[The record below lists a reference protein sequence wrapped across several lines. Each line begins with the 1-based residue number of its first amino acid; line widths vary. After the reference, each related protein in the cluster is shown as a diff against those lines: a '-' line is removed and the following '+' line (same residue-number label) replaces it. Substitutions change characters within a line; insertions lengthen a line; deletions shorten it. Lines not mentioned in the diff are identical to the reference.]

1 MRIIYKTNTTYSAAE
16 FGKMNLEIQKHDSK
30 FRKAQ
35 YIIAAIIAVI
45 IAICLYNAWYIA
57 AAAMVAVGFAVF
69 LYIIPHNVRKQAEK
83 EFGKSR
89 LEGTP
94 SNMTFYLDHYEEVN
108 KMGRS
113 AYKYVQLRHIYET
126 PTNFYLMLN
135 DKQGAIVEKANCKPE
150 LIKFIGKIKA
160 HSTNCKR

>member
-30 FRKAQ
+30 FKKAQ

-69 LYIIPHNVRKQAEK
+69 LYVIPHK
-83 EFGKSR
+83 
-89 LEGTP
+89 
-94 SNMTFYLDHYEEVN
+94 N
-108 KMGRS
+108 KMGRA

-160 HSTNCKR
+160 QYKL

>member
-57 AAAMVAVGFAVF
+57 AVAMVGYFYMSFRITCGSRRKRNLPRAVW
-69 LYIIPHNVRKQAEK
+69 
-83 EFGKSR
+83 
-89 LEGTP
+89 
-94 SNMTFYLDHYEEVN
+94 
-108 KMGRS
+108 
-113 AYKYVQLRHIYET
+113 
-126 PTNFYLMLN
+126 
-135 DKQGAIVEKANCKPE
+135 KAPP
-150 LIKFIGKIKA
+150 A
-160 HSTNCKR
+160 T

>member
-1 MRIIYKTNTTYSAAE
+1 MRIVYKTNTTYSAEE

-30 FRKAQ
+30 FKKAQ

-57 AAAMVAVGFAVF
+57 AGVMVVVGFAVF
-69 LYIIPHNVRKQAEK
+69 LYVIPHNVRRTAEK
-83 EFGKSR
+83 EFAKSR

-108 KMGRS
+108 KMGRA

-160 HSTNCKR
+160 QYKL

>member
-1 MRIIYKTNTTYSAAE
+1 MRIIYKTSTVYSATE

-30 FRKAQ
+30 FKKAQ
-35 YIIAAIIAVI
+35 YIIAVI

-57 AAAMVAVGFAVF
+57 AGLMVVAGFAVF
-69 LYIIPHNVRKQAEK
+69 LYLIPYNVKRAAEK
-83 EFGKSR
+83 EFAKSR

-108 KMGRS
+108 KMGRA

-135 DKQGAIVEKANCKPE
+135 DKQGAIVEKSKCKPE
-150 LIKFIGKIKA
+150 LVKFIGKIKA
-160 HSTNCKR
+160 QYKL

>member
-57 AAAMVAVGFAVF
+57 AVAMVAVGVAVF
-69 LYIIPHNVRKQAEK
+69 LYVIPHNVRKQAEK
-83 EFGKSR
+83 EFAKSR

-108 KMGRS
+108 KMGR
-113 AYKYVQLRHIYET
+113 YET

-160 HSTNCKR
+160 QYKL

>member
-57 AAAMVAVGFAVF
+57 AVAMVAVGVAVF
-69 LYIIPHNVRKQAEK
+69 LYVIPHNVRKQAEK
-83 EFGKSR
+83 EFAKSR

-108 KMGRS
+108 KMGRA

-126 PTNFYLMLN
+126 PTNFYMYSC
-135 DKQGAIVEKANCKPE
+135 VT
-150 LIKFIGKIKA
+150 FM
-160 HSTNCKR
+160 KRLPIFT

>member
-1 MRIIYKTNTTYSAAE
+1 MIYNFCENREEIIKFLVEKQLCDKFFITDDFIKCWENNDFETALKIRKNT
-16 FGKMNLEIQKHDSK
+16 
-30 FRKAQ
+30 
-35 YIIAAIIAVI
+35 II
-45 IAICLYNAWYIA
+45 
-57 AAAMVAVGFAVF
+57 
-69 LYIIPHNVRKQAEK
+69 QAEK
-83 EFGKSR
+83 EFAKSR

-108 KMGRS
+108 KMGRA

-160 HSTNCKR
+160 QYKL

>member
-1 MRIIYKTNTTYSAAE
+1 
-16 FGKMNLEIQKHDSK
+16 
-30 FRKAQ
+30 
-35 YIIAAIIAVI
+35 
-45 IAICLYNAWYIA
+45 
-57 AAAMVAVGFAVF
+57 
-69 LYIIPHNVRKQAEK
+69 
-83 EFGKSR
+83 
-89 LEGTP
+89 
-94 SNMTFYLDHYEEVN
+94 MTFYLDHYEEVN

-160 HSTNCKR
+160 QYKL